1 MIITMSLA
9 CFSWAA
15 DIYVDAGATA
25 GGGGSSWTDA
35 YMDLQ
40 EALPGIVDRVRR
52 ALEAL
57 V

>member
-1 MIITMSLA
+1 MPEQVQILA
-9 CFSWAA
+9 IEVGDPFT
-15 DIYVDAGATA
+15 IGT
-25 GGGGSSWTDA
+25 TLTPP
-35 YMDLQ
+35 LQ